1 MSDKTK
7 QSDDVVSDT
16 QVDGQ
21 SPQVLDVA
29 QTTSGLERSILEE
42 GEDAEGPR
50 TVEVGT
56 QPAQLGAG
64 RYVHA
69 AFFAFAALAGYL
81 SARLFTSVWNW
92 MAEWPFAVQ
101 HVPQLLRLS
110 EDERGSVGSLV
121 GVVVGLGTLV
131 YFYRKPAIRTWS
143 EEVAGELTKVT
154 WPDREAV
161 TNGTVIVIVA
171 SLVATV
177 YVTLLDRLWGFATRL
192 IYGS

>member
-1 MSDKTK
+1 MDEAARAVLS
-7 QSDDVVSDT
+7 QSEQSFSE
-16 QVDGQ
+16 DGIGA
-21 SPQVLDVA
+21 S
-29 QTTSGLERSILEE
+29 SG
-42 GEDAEGPR
+42 
-50 TVEVGT
+50 VEVGT

-69 AFFAFAALAGYL
+69 ALFAFATLSGYL
-81 SARLFTSVWNW
+81 SARLFTSLWNW
-92 MAEWPFAVQ
+92 LAEWPFAVQ

-110 EDERGSVGSLV
+110 EDERGSVGSAV
-121 GVVVGLGTLV
+121 GAALGLATLI
-131 YFYRKPAIRTWS
+131 YFYRKPAIRSWA

-154 WPDREAV
+154 WPDRETV

>member
-1 MSDKTK
+1 MPEDTK
-7 QSDDVVSDT
+7 KPENAVTDT
-16 QVDGQ
+16 QPVDERIESDGIVNAAPDTLGILADDNGVGEP
-21 SPQVLDVA
+21 SNVQVA
-29 QTTSGLERSILEE
+29 
-42 GEDAEGPR
+42 
-50 TVEVGT
+50 T

-69 AFFAFAALAGYL
+69 AFFAFATLSGYL
-81 SARLFTSVWNW
+81 SDRLFTSLWNW
-92 MAEWPFAVQ
+92 LAEWPFAVQ

-121 GVVVGLGTLV
+121 GVAVGLGTLF
-131 YFYRKPAIRTWS
+131 YFYKKPAIRLWA

-154 WPDREAV
+154 WPDRETV
-161 TNGTVIVIVA
+161 TNGTLIVIVA

>member
-1 MSDKTK
+1 MSEDTK
-7 QSDDVVSDT
+7 NPENAVADAQPVDERAEMGGAVNAAPVPADLPVDD
-16 QVDGQ
+16 DG
-21 SPQVLDVA
+21 VGILGDV
-29 QTTSGLERSILEE
+29 Q
-42 GEDAEGPR
+42 
-50 TVEVGT
+50 VGT

-69 AFFAFAALAGYL
+69 AFFAFATLSGYL
-81 SARLFTSVWNW
+81 SDRLFTSVWNW
-92 MAEWPFAVQ
+92 LAEWPFAVQ

-110 EDERGSVGSLV
+110 EDERGNVGSLA
-121 GVVVGLGTLV
+121 GVVVGLGTLF
-131 YFYRKPAIRTWS
+131 YFYKKPAIRIWA

-154 WPDREAV
+154 WPDRETV

>member
-1 MSDKTK
+1 MSEDTK
-7 QSDDVVSDT
+7 NPENAVTGTQPVDERADMEGTVNAVADT
-16 QVDGQ
+16 IDGLPDGVGDP
-21 SPQVLDVA
+21 SNV
-29 QTTSGLERSILEE
+29 
-42 GEDAEGPR
+42 
-50 TVEVGT
+50 VEVGT

-69 AFFAFAALAGYL
+69 AFFALATLSGYL
-81 SARLFTSVWNW
+81 SDRLFTSLWNW
-92 MAEWPFAVQ
+92 LAEWPFAVQ

-121 GVVVGLGTLV
+121 GVAVGLGTLF
-131 YFYRKPAIRTWS
+131 YFYKKPAIRLWA

-154 WPDREAV
+154 WPDRETV

>member
-1 MSDKTK
+1 MSEDTK
-7 QSDDVVSDT
+7 NPENAVTGTQPVDERADMDGTVNAAPDIIDVLA
-16 QVDGQ
+16 DG
-21 SPQVLDVA
+21 V
-29 QTTSGLERSILEE
+29 
-42 GEDAEGPR
+42 GEPSN
-50 TVEVGT
+50 VEVGT

-69 AFFAFAALAGYL
+69 AFFALATLSGYL
-81 SARLFTSVWNW
+81 SDRLFTSLWNW
-92 MAEWPFAVQ
+92 LAEWPFAVQ

-121 GVVVGLGTLV
+121 GVAVGLGTLF
-131 YFYRKPAIRTWS
+131 YFYKKPAIRLWA

-154 WPDREAV
+154 WPDRETV

>member
-7 QSDDVVSDT
+7 QPDNVVADTQPTGETVGTDDTAEMALNVSVLSDT
-16 QVDGQ
+16 D
-21 SPQVLDVA
+21 
-29 QTTSGLERSILEE
+29 
-42 GEDAEGPR
+42 EGPGPA
-50 TVEVGT
+50 TGIGV

-69 AFFAFAALAGYL
+69 AFFAFATLTGFL
-81 SARLFTSVWNW
+81 SARLFTSLWNW
-92 MAEWPFAVQ
+92 LAEWPFAVQ

-110 EDERGSVGSLV
+110 EDERGSVGSIA
-121 GVVVGLGTLV
+121 GVVVGLGTLF
-131 YFYRKPAIRTWS
+131 YFYRKPAIRSWA

-154 WPDREAV
+154 WPDRETV

>member
-1 MSDKTK
+1 MSDDAKNPENAVT
-7 QSDDVVSDT
+7 DT
-16 QVDGQ
+16 QPVD
-21 SPQVLDVA
+21 
-29 QTTSGLERSILEE
+29 ERAEMDGAVNTAPLPTASLVDDDGI
-42 GEDAEGPR
+42 GEPGN
-50 TVEVGT
+50 VEIGT

-69 AFFAFAALAGYL
+69 AFFALATLSGYL
-81 SARLFTSVWNW
+81 SDRLFTSLWNW
-92 MAEWPFAVQ
+92 LAEWPFAVQ

-121 GVVVGLGTLV
+121 GVAVGLGTLF
-131 YFYRKPAIRTWS
+131 YFYKKPAIRLWA

-154 WPDREAV
+154 WPDRETV